1 MMSYFTLPSLFLN
14 TELWPQKCVPIKGD
28 MMYFLPCSETH
39 SSPWT
44 KKKTALT
51 LSPPL
56 LPFPIFLP
64 SSPQHSPTLFLYAVL
79 SNLRYTG
86 SATFWQE
93 LQEQL
98 ALSLLATK

>member
-14 TELWPQKCVPIKGD
+14 TELWLQKCVPIKGD

-56 LPFPIFLP
+56 LPLP
-64 SSPQHSPTLFLYAVL
+64 SSLQPPHQPPQFLYVVL
-79 SNLRYTG
+79 SNLRYAG
-86 SATFWQE
+86 SAAFWQE

-98 ALSLLATK
+98 ALSPGN